1 MWDKIRRDWE
11 KKDVTFADLEKK
23 YGVKA
28 ATIRSRKS
36 REGWIKGGVA
46 TKYKSTLPVATEPI
60 EDATKYIVDETSLE
74 DSGLND
80 RQQLFCIHY
89 IENFNAT
96 QAYMKAYGVKR
107 TVAMVNGSR
116 LLSHAK
122 VRSVIR
128 RLKKE
133 RASAALLSADDVLQM
148 YIDIAFADITDVI
161 DFQQVETT
169 ITEIE
174 ETVDKGGKKK
184 VIKREVPYTYTKFV
198 MQYAEDVN
206 GRIITELARGKDGMF
221 RVKLADKMKALEWLS
236 DYMDIKGDRRF
247 NQKVQEERLKIQR
260 AQTEI
265 MATEDKTNNA
275 YRDLSTEDLM
285 KLARGDEDENSN

>member
-11 KKDVTFADLEKK
+11 KEDITYKDLEKK

-80 RQQLFCIHY
+80 KQQLFCAYY
-89 IENFNAT
+89 IESFNAT
-96 QAYMKAYGVKR
+96 QAYQKAYGAKR
-107 TVAMVNGSR
+107 SVAMANGSR
-116 LLSHAK
+116 LLNNAK

-133 RASAALLSADDVLQM
+133 RASAALLSADDILQM

-169 ITEIE
+169 ITEVE
-174 ETVDKGGKKK
+174 ETEDKDGKRK

-198 MQYAEDVN
+198 MHYAEDIN
-206 GRIITELARGKDGMF
+206 GRIVTELARGKDGMF
-221 RVKLADKMKALEWLS
+221 KVKLADKMRALEWLS
-236 DYMDIKGDRRF
+236 DYMDIKGDRQF
-247 NQKVQEERLKIQR
+247 NRHINEERLKVQQ
-260 AQTEI
+260 AQAAI
-265 MATEDKTNNA
+265 EDDKAKAAEEWTTALQAIAERRKKN
-275 YRDLSTEDLM
+275 E
-285 KLARGDEDENSN
+285 KE